1 MTDLE
6 QAAGE
11 SASVRAYP
19 SFTSLTVEQ
28 DGHIAWLTLNRPAKL
43 NALSDE
49 LLSELG
55 DALDA
60 LAASTHTR
68 VVVLRGAG
76 RAFCAGYDL
85 SPDATEIGNAD
96 SRSTIQER
104 DRLVS
109 NIELFTRIWRHPVP
123 VIAAVHGYCVGG
135 GAQLASFCDITV
147 VADDAI
153 IMASPTILIGGGYL
167 SPLWAHLVGPK
178 RAKLMSFDAGHRISG
193 QTAAEWG
200 WATGSV
206 PAEDFEEHV
215 ADLAR
220 SIARTPAG
228 VLRLKK
234 EAINR
239 ATELQGF
246 LTYARMGAETDAL
259 LHFSPE
265 IREIQRWIREDGLRV
280 AIDRFASSG
289 LPDPVETS

>member
-1 MTDLE
+1 MT
-6 QAAGE
+6 G
-11 SASVRAYP
+11 SRSRHPFP
-19 SFTSLTVEQ
+19 SFETLSIRAEGRV
-28 DGHIAWLTLNRPAKL
+28 AWLTLNRPDKL
-43 NALSDE
+43 NALSDQ
-49 LLSELG
+49 LLEELG
-55 DALDA
+55 QALDA
-60 LAASTHTR
+60 LAESAQTR
-68 VVVLRGAG
+68 VVVLHGAG

-85 SPDATEIGNAD
+85 SPDAAEIGDAD
-96 SRSTIQER
+96 SRSTIEER
-104 DRLVS
+104 DRLVA

-147 VADDAI
+147 VTDDAI
-153 IMASPTILIGGGYL
+153 IMASPRILIGGGYL
-167 SPLWAHLVGPK
+167 SPLWTHLVGPK

-193 QTAAEWG
+193 KTAAGWG
-200 WATGSV
+200 WAAESV
-206 PAEDFEEHV
+206 PADGFEEHV
-215 ADLAR
+215 ARLAD

-239 ATELQGF
+239 ATELEGF

-280 AIDRFASSG
+280 AIDRFVESG
-289 LPDPVETS
+289 LPDPRDLP